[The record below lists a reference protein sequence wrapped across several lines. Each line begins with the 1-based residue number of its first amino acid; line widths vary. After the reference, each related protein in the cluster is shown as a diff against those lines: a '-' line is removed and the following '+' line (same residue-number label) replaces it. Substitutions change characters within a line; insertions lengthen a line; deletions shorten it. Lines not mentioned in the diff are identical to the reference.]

1 MSFQFQPGDA
11 SGKPESGKS
20 ADSGR
25 NRTPL
30 LVAWAIL
37 AVAGV
42 AFIAQNTTRVAFEFL
57 LFDFRWPLWVM
68 LVVFFALGALT
79 GLIIAWRRGKP

>member
-11 SGKPESGKS
+11 GGKPERSGS
-20 ADSGR
+20 TDGGR

-37 AVAGV
+37 AVAAA

-57 LFDFRWPLWVM
+57 FFDFRWPLWVM
-68 LVVFFALGALT
+68 LVVFFALGTLT
-79 GLIIAWRRGKP
+79 GLIIAWRRGKS

>member
-1 MSFQFQPGDA
+1 MSFEFQPGDA
-11 SGKPESGKS
+11 SGKPERGGA

-37 AVAGV
+37 AVAGA
-42 AFIAQNTTRVAFEFL
+42 AFVAQNTTRVAFEFL
-57 LFDFRWPLWVM
+57 FFDFRWPLWVM
-68 LVVFFALGALT
+68 LVVFFALGTLT
-79 GLIIAWRRGKP
+79 GLIIAWRRGKS